1 MPVRLATK
9 VLGLLLFGATAV
21 LAQSP
26 AYEAGQADRKA
37 WEQWFDSLTGEY
49 KSGAEFWAGQRNKPN
64 PGSCYGSAG
73 ETLGSWTDG
82 CVDAQRRLATTDAR
96 RKNEP
101 DYKLGWNHPNDSSR
115 AHAPANVTSAEAAP
129 QGGWCGGESPYDIMD
144 IFNQLP
150 AISAQGIK
158 VNTATDPKP
167 VGKDGEC
174 SMHVSDDRGNE
185 YELVYSESHHGT
197 NSRIVDWKK
206 LKRILL
212 SHIYGDF
219 LMP

>member
-73 ETLGSWTDG
+73 ETLGPWTDG
-82 CVDAQRRLATTDAR
+82 CVDAQRRLATTDQR

-101 DYKLGWNHPNDSSR
+101 DYKLGWNHPNDNSS
-115 AHAPANVTSAEAAP
+115 
-129 QGGWCGGESPYDIMD
+129 QGATGSRGYERMESVCNDADIQDKVVKWLLSKKIDVSRINEDETKMNINLRPYYIDCE
-144 IFNQLP
+144 
-150 AISAQGIK
+150 ISI
-158 VNTATDPKP
+158 
-167 VGKDGEC
+167 
-174 SMHVSDDRGNE
+174 RGNRTGVPQSDANQRIDAVVK
-185 YELVYSESHHGT
+185 YKIDFDSDRARVT
-197 NSRIVDWKK
+197 NISIE
-206 LKRILL
+206 
-212 SHIYGDF
+212 
-219 LMP
+219 